1 MFPGKKT
8 SSVLMMMMMIMIMII
23 IIIGTDTIYLN
34 HGSQSLLKLNTA
46 FDQVIPA
53 INGVSIAVQEDIV

>member
-1 MFPGKKT
+1 
-8 SSVLMMMMMIMIMII
+8 MMMIIIIVI

-34 HGSQSLLKLNTA
+34 HGSQSLLKLSTA

-53 INGVSIAVQEDIV
+53 INGVSIAVQEDISGNWRLVTLVKRDA